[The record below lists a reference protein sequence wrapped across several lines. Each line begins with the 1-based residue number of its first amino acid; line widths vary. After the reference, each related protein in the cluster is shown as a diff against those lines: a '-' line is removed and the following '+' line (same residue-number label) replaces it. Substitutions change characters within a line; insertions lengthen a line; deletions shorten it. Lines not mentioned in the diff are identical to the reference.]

1 MRNLRISAVSS
12 LAVGGVVGGRES
24 RWSIAGPLS
33 AMNDSTLVKE
43 KDEWRRRILGALKEL
58 RRDAPLSEA
67 HMRREANPGGCAP
80 KEVERA
86 RWTPAFGARPNNGRL
101 RTFAASAQDQDD
113 DHAQLPVARAVAGT

>member
-1 MRNLRISAVSS
+1 MRNLRRSVVSS
-12 LAVGGVVGGRES
+12 FAVGGVVGGRES

-67 HMRREANPGGCAP
+67 HMRREENPGGSAP
-80 KEVERA
+80 QEVQRA
-86 RWTPAFGARPNNGRL
+86 RWTPVGGNGRL

-113 DHAQLPVARAVAGT
+113 DHARLPVALSVAGT